1 LELIMV
7 GSSPVR
13 ATEVPGPLGH
23 PVFRALWI
31 AGVASNIGTWMQDA
45 GSGWLMTSLTSNPLM
60 VALIQAATTM
70 PIFVFALPSGALADI
85 VDRRRLLILS
95 QIIAVLAAA
104 TLAVLTWLGLTS
116 ALTLLFIAAALGFAA
131 ALSGPA
137 FQAITPELVPAAI
150 MPRAIALN
158 SIGVNISRAV
168 GPALGGF
175 VIAGLGPAAV
185 FAANAVLTAGV
196 VVVLFRWRRHA
207 EPATLP
213 PEHFVGAI
221 WAGLRY
227 ARSAPLLR
235 AVLIR
240 TFALFLF
247 SSALL
252 ALLPLVGRR
261 TLGLDANQYGLLLGS
276 MGVGALAAAYAMKRF
291 MAKTGPDALLGGASA
306 VLAVAMIG
314 LAHSR
319 GLASASTSMGVA
331 GAAWI
336 VILTTLNG
344 AAQSATAGWVRARS
358 LAIYLVFFQGAMA
371 VGALLWGSIASH
383 TGIAVAITSAAV
395 GVLATIPLAIAFP
408 LSEHADL
415 EPSLDWQTPVVLVES
430 AEDRGPVM
438 ITVEYRIDPVRT
450 TAFAAAMVELER
462 ARRRDGA
469 YEWGLFEDTTT
480 PGLMLETFL
489 VTSWLE
495 HLRQHERRT
504 HADVPVQATVWQFQ
518 IGTSPPLV
526 RHFIAPR
533 PAGDR
538 RLHP

>member
-1 LELIMV
+1 MV

-116 ALTLLFIAAALGFAA
+116 ALTLLCIAAALGFAA

-196 VVVLFRWRRHA
+196 AVVLFRWRRHA
-207 EPATLP
+207 KPATLP

-344 AAQSATAGWVRARS
+344 AAQSATAEWVRARS

-383 TGIAVAITSAAV
+383 TGIAVAITAAAV
-395 GVLATIPLAIAFP
+395 GVLATIPLTIAFP

-415 EPSLDWQTPVVLVES
+415 EPSLDWQTPVVLVEG

-450 TAFAAAMVELER
+450 AAFAAAMVELER

-480 PGLMLETFL
+480 PGVMLETFL

-538 RLHP
+538 GLHA

>member
-1 LELIMV
+1 MD
-7 GSSPVR
+7 SSPVR
-13 ATEVPGPLGH
+13 ETELPGPLTH

-95 QIIAVLAAA
+95 QILAVLAAA
-104 TLAVLTWLGLTS
+104 ALAILTWLGLTT
-116 ALTLLFIAAALGFAA
+116 AVTLLCIAATLGLAA

-150 MPRAIALN
+150 MPQAIALN

-175 VIAGLGPAAV
+175 VIAALGPAAV

-196 VVVLFRWRRHA
+196 AVVLFRWRRRS
-207 EPATLP
+207 EPADLP
-213 PEHFVGAI
+213 PERFIGAI
-221 WAGLRY
+221 AAGLRY

-235 AVLIR
+235 AVLLR

-261 TLGLDANQYGLLLGS
+261 TLGLDANEYGLLLGS

-291 MAKTGPDALLGGASA
+291 MKKTGPDPLLSGAAAL
-306 VLAVAMIG
+306 LAVAMLG

-319 GLASASTSMGVA
+319 GLAAASASMGLA

-358 LAIYLVFFQGAMA
+358 LAIYLVLFQGAMA
-371 VGALLWGSIASH
+371 VGALVWGSIASH
-383 TGIAVAITSAAV
+383 TGIAVAITAAAV
-395 GVLATIPLAIAFP
+395 GLLATIPLAFLFP

-415 EPSLDWQTPVVLVES
+415 EPSLDWQSPVVLVEGVQ
-430 AEDRGPVM
+430 DRGPVM
-438 ITVEYRIDPVRT
+438 ITVEYRIDPLRIASFG
-450 TAFAAAMVELER
+450 TAMRRLER

-469 YEWGLFEDTTT
+469 YQWALFEDTTA
-480 PGLMLETFL
+480 PGVVLETFL
-489 VTSWLE
+489 VASWLE

-504 HADVPVQATVWQFQ
+504 HDDVPVQATAWQFH
-518 IGTSPPLV
+518 IGINPPVV
-526 RHFIAPR
+526 RHFIAPQSVTDPNA
-533 PAGDR
+533 PA
-538 RLHP
+538 